1 MRYAGA
7 MKSGVWNLGFG
18 LVAVAAGATGQ
29 FKLLGTDSSTLLIVA
44 GALVATL
51 GVFQLWKNRGK

>member
-1 MRYAGA
+1 

-18 LVAVAAGATGQ
+18 LVAVAAGASGKFT
-29 FKLLGTDSSTLLIVA
+29 LPGTSSPTLLIVA